1 MKNVFRVSFVAPAKG
16 LLLFSIFC
24 LFTAVFWGQNVAVSG
39 TVTDAGGQPIPGA
52 SVVIKGTSTGV
63 ATDFDGNYSLNA
75 AATDVLVF
83 SYIGFESREEQVGN
97 RQTIDVVLQEDVS
110 QLDEVVVVGYGTQ
123 SKEEI
128 TSSITRVSVEDF
140 NKGNVND
147 PQQLLQGKVAGLTVA
162 KAGGNP
168 NQPFSVRLRGLST
181 LGANTEPL
189 VIIDG
194 IIGGSLNSVDPNDIA
209 SMDVLKDASAGA
221 IYGTRGSTGVIII
234 TTKSGSGQAIPSF
247 EYAGYAAVE
256 SISNSIPVANRGQFL
271 QYGGQDF
278 GSDTDWLDEVS
289 RNAIST
295 VHNFSFANSTANGL
309 SYRASVN
316 YRDIQ
321 GVVGGTGFDQLNA
334 RINVSQRLLNDKL
347 KLTGIVSTTN
357 RDADV
362 GFAQALR
369 YALTFNPTAPV
380 FENRSAEALGRAPNL
395 YGGYF
400 ETGVQDVFNPV
411 ALNAQNIRKES
422 TKDLTA
428 NFAAELEVVE
438 GLKVG
443 TNFSRQVKNWLRGE
457 FFANNA
463 LFNGIGVNGRASRET
478 EEETSELFEFTTTY
492 DGAAGDLT
500 YNLLAGYSF
509 QSFDFQ
515 GFFASNTDFITNNVS
530 FDNLGIGLGLNNQQ
544 AAITSYHEEAKL
556 AAYFGR
562 INLNYKNAAFL
573 STSLRREASSRFGEN
588 NRWGNF
594 WAVSG
599 GVNLAQ
605 VFEMNGV
612 NQLKLRAGYGVTGNE
627 PAERLAFLERLGRV
641 GSGFVNGAFVP
652 AVAPVSN
659 PNPDLK
665 WEEKAEMNLGLDF
678 GFFDSRLTGSLDYFE
693 RTTSDLLNIVP
704 VPSPPNLFGQSLVNL
719 GEMKTTGVEAQLT
732 YAAVQNEDF
741 QWEIAGNIST
751 FKSELVKLNNTENAV
766 QFRGNLGAPGLNN
779 TYVVR
784 VAEGEEIGQIRAA
797 VFAGYD
803 DQGRTLVLNAD
814 GEPTTE
820 RDLDRDGVIVGNG
833 LPDFTFGINNSFRYK
848 NFDLN
853 FFLRGAV
860 GHSLVNIQRAY
871 WEHPT
876 ITGRQNIVV
885 TDQFN
890 PQDSEQDAYH
900 SGYVEKADF
909 LRLDNATLGYNF
921 EVPEG
926 NFIKD
931 LRFYISGN
939 NLFTITPYS
948 GSDPEVRF
956 SDPGPITEGNAG
968 VAYGGDILVPGIDRR
983 VTYLPTRTILLGVNV
998 KL

>member
-1 MKNVFRVSFVAPAKG
+1 MKNVYRISLVALSKCFLIFSVFSLG
-16 LLLFSIFC
+16 LGVAL
-24 LFTAVFWGQNVAVSG
+24 GQNGIVSG
-39 TVTDAGGQPIPGA
+39 MVTDANDQPIPGA
-52 SVVIKGTSTGV
+52 SIVIKGTSTGV
-63 ATDFDGNYSLNA
+63 ATDFDGNYSISA
-75 AATDVLVF
+75 SSTDILVF
-83 SYIGFESREEQVGN
+83 SYIGFETKEEQVGN
-97 RQTIDVVLQEDVS
+97 RQTINVVLQEDVS

-128 TSSITRVSVEDF
+128 TSSITRVTVEDF

-168 NQPFSVRLRGLST
+168 NQPFSIRLRGLST

-209 SMDVLKDASAGA
+209 SIDVLKDASAGA

-234 TTKSGSGQAIPSF
+234 TTKSGTGQLTPSL
-247 EYAGYAAVE
+247 EYSGYAAVE
-256 SISNSIPVANRGQFL
+256 SISNNIPVANREQYL
-271 QYGGQDF
+271 QYGGLDF
-278 GSDTDWLDEVS
+278 GADTDWLDEVS

-295 VHNFSFANSTANGL
+295 VHNFSFANSTADGL

-357 RDADV
+357 RDAEV

-369 YALTFNPTAPV
+369 YALTFNPTAPI
-380 FENRSAEALGRAPNL
+380 FENRTAETLGREPDL

-411 ALNAQNIRKES
+411 GLNAQNIRRET

-428 NFAAELEVVE
+428 NFAAELELLT
-438 GLKVG
+438 GLKVA
-443 TNFSRQVKNWLRGE
+443 TNFSRQVKNTLRGE

-478 EEETSELFEFTTTY
+478 EEDTSELFEFTTTY
-492 DGAAGDLT
+492 NGTGGDLT

-515 GFFASNTDFITNNVS
+515 GFSASNTDFITNNVN
-530 FDNLGIGLGLNNQQ
+530 FDNLGLGLGLNNQQ
-544 AAITSYHEEAKL
+544 ADINSYHEEAKL
-556 AAYFGR
+556 GAYFGR
-562 INLNYKNAAFL
+562 LNLNYKNAAFL
-573 STSLRREASSRFGEN
+573 STSIRREASSRFGEN

-594 WAVSG
+594 WALSA
-599 GVNLAQ
+599 GVNLAE
-605 VFEMNGV
+605 VFDMSGV
-612 NQLKLRAGYGVTGNE
+612 DQLKLRAGYGVTGNE
-627 PAERLAFLERLGRV
+627 PAQRLAFLERLGRV
-641 GSGFVNGAFVP
+641 GSGFVNGQFVP
-652 AVAPVSN
+652 AIAPVSN

-665 WEEKAEMNLGLDF
+665 WEEKAELNLGADF
-678 GFFDSRLTGSLDYFE
+678 AFFDSRLTGSLDYFE
-693 RTTSDLLNIVP
+693 RTTSDLLNVVP

-719 GEMKTTGVEAQLT
+719 GEMKTTGFEAQIN
-732 YAAVQNEDF
+732 YDVVQDENF
-741 QWEIAGNIST
+741 QWEFAGNIST
-751 FKSELVKLNNTENAV
+751 FKSELVKLNNSDDAV

-797 VFAGYD
+797 IFAGYD

-814 GEPTTE
+814 GQPTTE

-871 WEHPT
+871 WEHPSLS
-876 ITGRQNIVV
+876 GRQNIVI
-885 TDQFN
+885 TDHFN
-890 PQDSEQDAYH
+890 PQDTEQDAYH

-909 LRLDNATLGYNF
+909 LRLDNATFGYNF
-921 EVPEG
+921 DVPEG

-939 NLFTITPYS
+939 NLFTITQYS

-968 VAYGGDILVPGIDRR
+968 IAYGGDILVPGIDRR
-983 VTYLPTRTILLGVNV
+983 VTYLPTRTILLGLNI

>member
-16 LLLFSIFC
+16 LLLFSVFC
-24 LFTAVFWGQNVAVSG
+24 LITAVSWGQNVTVSG

-52 SVVIKGTSTGV
+52 SVVIQGTSTGV

-75 AATDVLVF
+75 AASDVLVF
-83 SYIGFESREEQVGN
+83 SYIGFETREEQVGN

-256 SISNSIPVANRGQFL
+256 SISNSIPVANREQFL

-544 AAITSYHEEAKL
+544 AAITSYHEEANL

-612 NQLKLRAGYGVTGNE
+612 DQLKFRAGYGVTGNE

-652 AVAPVSN
+652 AIAPVSN

-693 RTTSDLLNIVP
+693 RTTSDLLNVVP

-921 EVPEG
+921 DVPEG